1 VSIKQRLQRWL
12 LEKASAVAPLI
23 SFQALGQ
30 PVWTPRRYDKF
41 AEEGYQKNIIVYKAI
56 NERMTAVQQ
65 AVWLV
70 QRLVGGEWVDDE
82 ESDLA
87 KLLRRPNEFQ
97 GGSAFFG
104 ALCGYDSISGNMY
117 IEAVRPSIAR
127 PPTELH
133 VLRPDRMKVIPGT
146 QGVQGYE
153 YAVGAAEPKIWDVEE
168 NAIRHVKQFHPLN
181 DWYGLSPLEAAAY
194 DVDIHTAT
202 LEWNKALL
210 DNGCR
215 PSGALVYAPKQDG
228 VSDMLGEEDY
238 NRLKQQID
246 EQYSGAGNAGRPFLL
261 EGGLTWQGMGLS
273 PSDMDY
279 INSKNTTAR
288 DIVMAF
294 DVPPMLLGLPGDNTF
309 SNLKEARVG
318 FWEQWVLTW
327 LYNLRDELNAWL
339 APQFGAEYR
348 IVIDEDQILALA
360 PRREAVWDRVNKAT
374 FLSIEE
380 KREATGYSRELK
392 EGETVL
398 VPATMIPAGASPLD
412 VPTPVRAA
420 EEGEE

>member
-1 VSIKQRLQRWL
+1 MNFRQRFGSWL
-12 LEKASAVAPLI
+12 LQKASAVAPLI
-23 SFQALGQ
+23 SLQSLGQ

-41 AEEGYQKNIIVYKAI
+41 AEEGYQKNIIVYKAV

-65 AVWLV
+65 AVWQVQKLV
-70 QRLVGGEWVDDE
+70 NGEWEEDP

-117 IEAVRPSIAR
+117 IEAVHPSPGR

-133 VLRPDRMKVIPGT
+133 ALRPDRMKVIPGL
-146 QGVQGYE
+146 QGVQAYE
-153 YAVGAAEPKIWDVEE
+153 YAVGTAQPKRWDVDE
-168 NAIRHVKQFHPLN
+168 NAIRHLKQFHPLN

-202 LEWNKALL
+202 LEWNKSLL
-210 DNGCR
+210 DNGAR
-215 PSGALVYAPKQDG
+215 PSGAMVYAPKQEG
-228 VSDMLGEEDY
+228 APDMMGEDNY
-238 NRLKQQID
+238 NRLKKEID
-246 EQYSGAGNAGRPFLL
+246 EQYSGTANAGRPMLL
-261 EGGLTWQGMGLS
+261 EGGLTWQGMSLS
-273 PSDMDY
+273 PAEMDY

-309 SNLKEARVG
+309 ANLREARVG
-318 FWEQWVLTW
+318 FWEQWALTW
-327 LYNLRDELNAWL
+327 LYNMQDELNAWL
-339 APQFGAEYR
+339 APQFGDEYR
-348 IVIDEDQILALA
+348 VVLDEDAILALA
-360 PRREAVWDRVNKAT
+360 PRREAVWDRINEAT

-380 KREATGYSRELK
+380 KREAVGYPKEPETGEV
-392 EGETVL
+392 VL
-398 VPATMIPAGASPLD
+398 VPATLVPAGTSPLVD
-412 VPTPVRAA
+412 NPTPVR
-420 EEGEE
+420 EENEDE